1 MASSTDSSTAD
12 QIMETTHRTRSRNM
26 THPRKRAVTACE
38 HCRARKI
45 KCTNERPE
53 CRSCVRL
60 GARCSYDQRVNHS
73 SFDPASL
80 LILDKLDQ
88 VLRRLPH
95 DPVPR
100 SPDVSTSDGLMR
112 GNNINVHTVPGAKGE
127 GRSGFEG
134 QGPRALDGLQVPS
147 SFASTDSV
155 LAWPVFGDRFG
166 QGCLAEEL
174 FIAEHLSSAALGD
187 PFQLPPDHGS
197 LKRGGICEDDIP
209 NLVTRFLHLV
219 HIKNPILDSKSIKQ
233 YAYRVAENGLGWD
246 ASSCLVLL
254 ACALGAIAAP
264 FDPRTGPLDQH
275 RSTPAPVIESDK
287 VVAKNYYQLAC
298 RRLGLLDRSLLASQC
313 YLLSGIYLMYTIRPL
328 EARFH
333 FYQASSIYA
342 IYLKGQ
348 VALQQRRELD
358 GQLLGSANRRLEQ
371 RLYWTCFKS
380 ECEIRL
386 ELDLPVSELAT
397 LAYPDMFPS
406 PPTPLSPIEAS
417 QTHGNS
423 LVSTPLSSSSCQQSG
438 QSSTFGTPQEVE
450 EQSWYYYLSEI
461 ALRRIGNRVLHYFYK
476 EDNRSWSQMNIYE
489 AVAIAEDLEVQLQS
503 WESSVPI
510 QFRGLPS
517 MEEQIELRCMI
528 HGRFTDIKCLLYRP
542 FLYYAIHHKDHKPE
556 SNQMFEPLA
565 QKALSSILELTTT
578 GAVYHRNHGTWFI
591 CRLTTTSA
599 LLLLAATKS
608 GLIPRDQFF
617 ESSCWGGEVGRSF
630 KTCLDVLKYWESES
644 PDILKARQI
653 VESLRDEIL
662 GHGI

>member
-1 MASSTDSSTAD
+1 
-12 QIMETTHRTRSRNM
+12 M
-26 THPRKRAVTACE
+26 THPRKRAITACE

-80 LILDKLDQ
+80 LILEKLDQ
-88 VLRRLPH
+88 VLRRLPR

-100 SPDVSTSDGLMR
+100 SPNVSTSDGLMR
-112 GNNINVHTVPGAKGE
+112 GNDINVDTAPGEKGE

-134 QGPRALDGLQVPS
+134 QGPRVLDGLQVPS

-174 FIAEHLSSAALGD
+174 FI
-187 PFQLPPDHGS
+187 
-197 LKRGGICEDDIP
+197 
-209 NLVTRFLHLV
+209 
-219 HIKNPILDSKSIKQ
+219 
-233 YAYRVAENGLGWD
+233 
-246 ASSCLVLL
+246 LL
-254 ACALGAIAAP
+254 ACALGAIVAP

-275 RSTPAPVIESDK
+275 QSTPAHVIESDK
-287 VVAKNYYQLAC
+287 LVAQNYYQLAC
-298 RRLGLLDRSLLASQC
+298 RGSGLWI
-313 YLLSGIYLMYTIRPL
+313 G
-328 EARFH
+328 
-333 FYQASSIYA
+333 ASSPPNA
-342 IYLKGQ
+342 TSYLEFISCQ

-371 RLYWTCFKS
+371 RLYWTFFKS

-417 QTHGNS
+417 QTRGNS

-489 AVAIAEDLEVQLQS
+489 AVTIAEDLEVQLQS
-503 WESSVPI
+503 W
-510 QFRGLPS
+510 
-517 MEEQIELRCMI
+517 
-528 HGRFTDIKCLLYRP
+528 
-542 FLYYAIHHKDHKPE
+542 
-556 SNQMFEPLA
+556 
-565 QKALSSILELTTT
+565 
-578 GAVYHRNHGTWFI
+578 
-591 CRLTTTSA
+591 
-599 LLLLAATKS
+599 
-608 GLIPRDQFF
+608 
-617 ESSCWGGEVGRSF
+617 
-630 KTCLDVLKYWESES
+630 
-644 PDILKARQI
+644 
-653 VESLRDEIL
+653 
-662 GHGI
+662 